1 MNVFAK
7 LLRAL
12 ARVQFRL
19 RGLATIPEIP
29 TAEFNGLVAE
39 LQAMGWH
46 KAYEY
51 SGPDAWIDY
60 GCVHLSRDGMSLTC
74 EWDNVHEGSFSGRSP
89 ALAVVAK
96 LSGREPAPEWRWSV
110 WG

>member
-7 LLRAL
+7 LLRVL
-12 ARVQFRL
+12 ARVHFRL

-29 TAEFNGLVAE
+29 TAEFNRLVAE
-39 LQAMGWH
+39 LQAMGWL

-51 SGPDAWIDY
+51 IGPDAWIDY

-74 EWDNVHEGSFSGRSP
+74 EWDNFHEGSFSGRSP

-96 LSGREPAPEWRWSV
+96 LSGREPAPEWRWSL

>member
-1 MNVFAK
+1 MNVFVK

-29 TAEFNGLVAE
+29 TAEFNRLVEE
-39 LQAMGWH
+39 LQVMGWH

-74 EWDNVHEGSFSGRSP
+74 EWDNFHEGSFSGRSP
-89 ALAVVAK
+89 ALAVVAQ
-96 LSGREPAPEWRWSV
+96 LTGRKPAPEWRWSV